1 MACCLDASPAG
12 TFRAVVAMTVA
23 GIGEFTQD
31 PCGKCSLR
39 GTVTC
44 KSSSWR
50 GAWAERQPG
59 TREETTRGPRRDS
72 SLPPSLRVSGTR
84 ASEAEGNA
92 VRAGT
97 PPALSLAPRISIQ
110 ILVRFVSPKHI
121 LKSRSETLIS

>member
-97 PPALSLAPRISIQ
+97 PPPPSLWLPGSQYRY
-110 ILVRFVSPKHI
+110 L
-121 LKSRSETLIS
+121 